1 MEQVNKWRT
10 IKSWWFSLLSNFP
23 NRIEKN
29 LEKELVDEKVAD
41 TDKAAKTPVT
51 KVAEDR
57 TVINNGGGAKS
68 LIKDLPKSVED
79 IGI

>member
-1 MEQVNKWRT
+1 M
-10 IKSWWFSLLSNFP
+10 
-23 NRIEKN
+23 
-29 LEKELVDEKVAD
+29 EKELVDEKVAD
-41 TDKAAKTPVT
+41 TDKAAKTTVT